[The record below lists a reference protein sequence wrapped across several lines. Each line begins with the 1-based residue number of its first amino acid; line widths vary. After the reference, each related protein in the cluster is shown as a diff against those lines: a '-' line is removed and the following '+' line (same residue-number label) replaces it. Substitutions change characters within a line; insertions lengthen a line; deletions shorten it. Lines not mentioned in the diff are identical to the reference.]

1 MYYRE
6 EALQVYKGGSED
18 VAYYTNSV
26 HLSADAPVS
35 LVERI
40 RKQARFH
47 SLIESGAITHAF
59 IGEERP
65 SHKAIETLIRETF
78 LRTQSAQVT
87 LSPEFTYCLDC
98 NHNMRGLKD
107 HCTVCGSAHVES
119 ETRVVGYFSK
129 INNWNKSK
137 RHCELP
143 ARQRGVYAVEAADVT
158 ASVPEPQPA
167 EA

>member
-1 MYYRE
+1 M
-6 EALQVYKGGSED
+6 
-18 VAYYTNSV
+18 AYYTNSV

-40 RKQARFH
+40 RKQAQFH

-65 SHKAIETLIRETF
+65 APKAIETLMRETF
-78 LRTQSAQVT
+78 FRTQSAQVT

-98 NHNMRGLKD
+98 GHNMRGLKEN
-107 HCTVCGSAHVES
+107 CTSCGSARVEG

-137 RHCELP
+137 REGELP
-143 ARQRGVYAVEAADVT
+143 ARQRGVYAVEAAAAPAPAPCAET
-158 ASVPEPQPA
+158 QPA